1 MFPIASLKVACV
13 QHSANAQHQ
22 ERERERER
30 ETECGCCM
38 HESLSVQ
45 LYAFFLSSFVVVSV
59 PYRVLVE
66 SVGSDMLKCV

>member
-22 ERERERER
+22 ERER